1 MAAILN
7 DSLTLQQFNSTF
19 TYNGRRPADFFRGA
33 QARDR
38 VLLPAGSVLW
48 KCTDYGLVNPRN
60 GSISEWWAADGSLNT
75 ILQRCQNLG
84 VSLRTFAR
92 TRFAVIWEWENGMQY
107 LLRARLQQ
115 PVYGFAGQVAGVT
128 GHYPSDW
135 NSKRLPPAVESRL
148 RENIAFIGGEEQYC
162 IPSLSFQHIA
172 EHGRTLAENVPFA
185 LAAGAG

>member
-1 MAAILN
+1 
-7 DSLTLQQFNSTF
+7 
-19 TYNGRRPADFFRGA
+19 
-33 QARDR
+33 
-38 VLLPAGSVLW
+38 
-48 KCTDYGLVNPRN
+48 VNPHN
-60 GSISEWWAADGSLNT
+60 GSISEWWADEGNLNA

-128 GHYPSDW
+128 GRYPSDW
-135 NSKRLPPAVESRL
+135 NSKRFPQAVESRL

-162 IPSLSFQHIA
+162 IPSLTFQHIA
-172 EHGRTLAENVPFA
+172 EHGRTLAENLPFV